1 MYSIKMINIEHLKQ
15 LYGQWKYR
23 EINNYVMIDTK
34 ELCETN
40 PRLIDSIEQS
50 INSCLIVYEEDNID
64 ISPKS
69 WETQI
74 IVSKKRSYEAA
85 KSYKWKKI
93 AVLDFANNHSPW
105 WAPFSAW
112 AQEESMCRCSTLYP
126 CLIWWDNYNLFY
138 QRHMDLYD
146 HWEIDW
152 KWNDDLMYFHDITVF
167 KSDEDIPQLMDESER
182 YNVDVIVS
190 AAPQV
195 MRINP
200 DLSILEPVLRRR
212 IKRILDVAYQQK
224 VEVLILWAYG
234 CWAFR
239 NPSSLVA
246 KIFKEELQNYDF
258 DIVEFPIFWRDFY
271 WRTNQEVFEAVL
283 KWNQEIENN
292 VYIPKYDLY
301 RFKSAQEKY
310 YDTALREIRNWH
322 KQTHWIWY
330 IFPQIAWLWYSE
342 MAQKYA
348 ISCFEEATE
357 YYNDKELRENLET
370 ISQALLDLDWDEPE
384 LVLWDIDA
392 MKVKSCMTLFH
403 KVDPKNQIF
412 IDVLKKYYHWELDS
426 LTLEKLEN

>member
-1 MYSIKMINIEHLKQ
+1 MVNLAQLKQ
-15 LYGQWKYR
+15 LYSVWRYG
-23 EINNYVMIDTK
+23 EINHIVMADTK

-40 PRLIDSIEQS
+40 PKLIDSIDNS
-50 INSCLIVYEEDNID
+50 INTCSIVYEENDIN
-64 ISPKS
+64 ISPRHWNTK
-69 WETQI
+69 
-74 IVSKKRSYEAA
+74 IVVSNKRSYEAA
-85 KSYKWKKI
+85 QQYKWKKV

-126 CLIWWDNYNLFY
+126 CLYWWNNYNLFY
-138 QRHMDLYD
+138 QRHIDLYD

-152 KWNDDLMYFHDITVF
+152 RWNDDLMYFHDITVF

-200 DLSILEPVLRRR
+200 DFSVLEPIFRKR

-224 VEVLILWAYG
+224 AEVLILWAYG

-239 NPSSLVA
+239 NPPQLVA

-258 DIVEFPIFWRDFY
+258 EIVEFPVFWRDFY
-271 WRTNQEVFEAVL
+271 WRTNQEVFNAVFS
-283 KWNQEIENN
+283 WDEVGISNTSIW
-292 VYIPKYDLY
+292 KYDLY

-310 YDTALREIRNWH
+310 FDTALREIKNWY
-322 KQTHWIWY
+322 KETHWIWY
-330 IFPQIAWLWYSE
+330 IFPQIAWLWHSE

-348 ISCFEEATE
+348 ISCIEEAIE
-357 YYNDKELRENLET
+357 YYNDKELRKNLEM
-370 ISQALLDLDWDEPE
+370 ISQALLDLDWSDPE
-384 LVLWDIDA
+384 LILWWINS

-403 KVDPKNQIF
+403 KVNPKNQIF
-412 IDVLKKYYHWELDS
+412 KDVLNKYYHWELDE
-426 LTLEKLEN
+426 LTLDILEE

>member
-1 MYSIKMINIEHLKQ
+1 MIDVEQLKQ
-15 LYGQWKYR
+15 LHSQWRYR
-23 EINNYVMIDTK
+23 EINNYVMNDTK
-34 ELCETN
+34 ELCESH
-40 PRLIDSIEQS
+40 PKLISSIENS
-50 INSCLIVYEEDNID
+50 IDTRSIVYQEDNID
-64 ISPKS
+64 ISPKT
-69 WETQI
+69 WNTQI
-74 IVSKKRSYEAA
+74 VVSTKRSYEAA
-85 KSYKWKKI
+85 KAYKWKKV

-138 QRHMDLYD
+138 QKHKDQFD

-152 KWNDDLMYFHDITVF
+152 KWNDDLMYFHDIIVF

-200 DLSILEPVLRRR
+200 DLAVLEPILRKR

-224 VEVLILWAYG
+224 AEVLILWAYG
-234 CWAFR
+234 CGAFR
-239 NPSSLVA
+239 NPPQLVA

-258 DIVEFPIFWRDFY
+258 EIVEFPIFWRDFY
-271 WRTNQEVFEAVL
+271 WRTNQEIFKSVFS
-283 KWNQEIENN
+283 WNQDLETDN
-292 VYIPKYDLY
+292 YSPKYDLF

-310 YDTALREIRNWH
+310 FDTAIREIRKWH
-322 KQTHWIWY
+322 KETHRIWY
-330 IFPQIAWLWYSE
+330 IFPQIAWLWHSE

-348 ISCFEEATE
+348 ISCMEEALE
-357 YYNDKELRENLET
+357 YYNDKELRKNLEL
-370 ISQALLDLDWDEPE
+370 ISQALLDLDWNDPE
-384 LVLWDIDA
+384 LILWWIDA

-403 KVDPKNQIF
+403 QVDPKNQIF
-412 IDVLKKYYHWELDS
+412 IDVLNKYYGWELDEM
-426 LTLEKLEN
+426 TLEILGE

>member
-1 MYSIKMINIEHLKQ
+1 MIDLEQLKQ
-15 LYGQWKYR
+15 LHSQWRYR

-40 PRLIDSIEQS
+40 PRLIDSIEES
-50 INSCLIVYEEDNID
+50 VNSCLIVYEEDNID
-64 ISPKS
+64 ISLKS
-69 WETQI
+69 WNIQI
-74 IVSKKRSYEAA
+74 IVSNKRSYEAA
-85 KSYKWKKI
+85 KNYKWKKI

-138 QRHMDLYD
+138 QRHKDQFD

-152 KWNDDLMYFHDITVF
+152 KWNDDLMYFHDIIVF

-200 DLSILEPVLRRR
+200 DLAVLEPILRKR

-224 VEVLILWAYG
+224 AEVLILWAYG
-234 CWAFR
+234 CGAFR
-239 NPSSLVA
+239 NPPQLVA
-246 KIFKEELQNYDF
+246 KLFKEELQNYDF
-258 DIVEFPIFWRDFY
+258 GIVEFPIFWRDFY
-271 WRTNQEVFEAVL
+271 WRTNQEIFKSVFS
-283 KWNQEIENN
+283 WNQDLETDN
-292 VYIPKYDLY
+292 YSPKYDLF

-310 YDTALREIRNWH
+310 FDTAIREIRKWN
-322 KQTHWIWY
+322 KETHRIWY
-330 IFPQIAWLWYSE
+330 IFPQIAWLWHSE
-342 MAQKYA
+342 MAQRYA
-348 ISCFEEATE
+348 ISCMEEAIE
-357 YYNDKELRENLET
+357 YYHDKELRKNLEL
-370 ISQALLDLDWDEPE
+370 ISQALLDLDWNDPE
-384 LVLWDIDA
+384 LILWWIDA

-403 KVDPKNQIF
+403 QVDPKNQIF
-412 IDVLKKYYHWELDS
+412 IDVLNKYYGWKLDEM
-426 LTLEKLEN
+426 TLDILVE